1 MAWQHILKR
10 RELDD
15 MTFEEAVAERNRRL
29 EREELARGKFGG
41 DANTEK
47 FRTVGPYFTLEADR
61 GSRAK
66 AMPRSIMAD
75 YFKMYKT
82 MHNRVPTLKEIEEE
96 ESRQLTSDEI
106 NEYHKEYKR
115 TMGGKV

>member
-1 MAWQHILKR
+1 MTWQGILKR
-10 RELDD
+10 RELDE
-15 MTFEEAVAERNRRL
+15 MTYEEAIAERNRRL

-41 DANTEK
+41 DANPEK
-47 FRTVGPYFTLEADR
+47 FRTYGVNFSLESNR

-66 AMPRSIMAD
+66 AMSRSIMAD

-96 ESRQLTSDEI
+96 ENRQLTSDEI
-106 NEYHKEYKR
+106 NEYHREYKR
-115 TMGGKV
+115 VGGKV